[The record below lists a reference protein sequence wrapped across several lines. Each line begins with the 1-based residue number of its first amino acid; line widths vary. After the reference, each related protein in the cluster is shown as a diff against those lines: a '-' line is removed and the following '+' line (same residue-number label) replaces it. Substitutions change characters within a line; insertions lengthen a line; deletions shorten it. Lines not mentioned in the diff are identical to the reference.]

1 MSHNPDTVFLIHG
14 IIDTGAGGESISE
27 PRDGLFEKHQNVY
40 FSVDAGLMLGYSLMD
55 ACMYDKD
62 QFMTTL
68 GSDVLYKEL
77 LSDSVDFWKPVI
89 EDHPYRMMWGT
100 DLFYWWHYEP
110 DVIHE
115 IVGFGRDFIAHL
127 DPEVQEGFAYRNALD
142 MLNMSEE

>member
-1 MSHNPDTVFLIHG
+1 
-14 IIDTGAGGESISE
+14 
-27 PRDGLFEKHQNVY
+27 
-40 FSVDAGLMLGYSLMD
+40 MD

-68 GSDVLYKEL
+68 GSDLLYKRL
-77 LSDSVDFWKPVI
+77 LSDSVVFWKPVI
-89 EDHPYRMMWGT
+89 ENHPSRIMWGT
-100 DLFYWWHYEP
+100 DLFYWWHYEA

-142 MLNMSEE
+142 MLNISAL